1 MRLFPKWCSR
11 FLRAAAMLVLLFS
24 LGGLP
29 AGVAGKAHAESGSYA
44 PPQAAS
50 VAGELIVGLK
60 DGVAAENLALPAE
73 TELLPSGPGLAELNA
88 ALVRTPRGREAE
100 FRARLLALEGV
111 QFVEPNYRLRAAAI
125 PNDPLWGPSSY
136 SAAGQWG
143 PVHLHAPAAWDVTT
157 GSSGVIVA
165 VVDSGVDASHPEF
178 AGRLLP
184 GHDFVEKDDTPQ
196 DLCGHGTHITGI
208 IAANANNG
216 QGIAGMDWNAR
227 ILPVRALGADCYG
240 NLDDIAEALI
250 WSVDQGARVINL
262 SLGLFGST
270 SRLLEYATYY
280 AYQHGAAVFAAA
292 GNDGLLGV
300 YYPAAYPWVMA
311 VGFTNSSDQRAA
323 LSSYGPQLDLMAPG
337 LDILS
342 TTPQNDT
349 FYYRALYGA
358 SSSYGVLSGSSMSTA
373 FASGAAALLASQPQF
388 NTPAK
393 IYEVLTATAL
403 DIGPVGQPD
412 NETGYGLIQID
423 AALGHT
429 PSPSPPAPPAPSVE
443 YEFLS
448 SVRCQNITYQWDAIP
463 HDAATFVPLFGNNS
477 SVSRNIGFTFNF
489 GGSAVTQAVIST
501 NGYLA
506 FDGVGEGAFNNQA
519 TNFLIP
525 VANAGNV
532 YGSDLFAAPFWDAL
546 QMLVLSG
553 YARGIYATTLGSAPN
568 RRFVVEWSQMGVQPA
583 SSNASLTFQA
593 ILFEGSN
600 QLLFQ
605 YASMSGP
612 GSDGSSATVGLEY
625 NGGNNGLQVA
635 YNELGAVRSGQAIRF
650 FPQTPGAPR
659 TVPDCQATTTAASAG
674 GTVTF
679 HPFCLEIPAGL
690 LPAAPPATVRI
701 SSFAAFPPTAQQ
713 SLASLG
719 HFAEITL
726 DPTPRP
732 PLNPAPQVC
741 YYYNAQDLLSAGGSP
756 GNLFLAVF
764 DSQTRLWERL
774 PTSVD
779 AANGRIIATVPH
791 FSIFGVFTYP
801 QPASLPVTGAPAAAG
816 WFVPLLLTAAL
827 ALIPLAR
834 RR

>member
-1 MRLFPKWCSR
+1 MRSFLKWYR
-11 FLRAAAMLVLLFS
+11 VLWAA
-24 LGGLP
+24 
-29 AGVAGKAHAESGSYA
+29 VALALILSPDGAARAESGKYA

-60 DGVAAENLALPAE
+60 EGVTAADLALPAE

-111 QFVEPNYRLRAAAI
+111 QFVEPNYRLRALVI
-125 PNDPLWGPSSY
+125 PTDPLWGPSGY

-143 PVHLHAPAAWDVTT
+143 PARINAPNAWNTTT
-157 GSSGVIVA
+157 GSNSVIVA

-196 DLCGHGTHITGI
+196 DLCGHGTHVTGI

-216 QGIAGMDWNAR
+216 QGVAGMDWNAR

-311 VGFTNSSDQRAA
+311 VGFTNSSDQRAP

-342 TTPQNDT
+342 TTPQNDS

-358 SSSYGVLSGSSMSTA
+358 SSTYGVLSGSSMSTA

-388 NTPAK
+388 DTPAK
-393 IYEVLTATAL
+393 IYEALTATAL
-403 DIGPVGQPD
+403 DIGPAGQPD
-412 NETGYGLIQID
+412 NETGYGLIQAD
-423 AALGHT
+423 GALAHT

-448 SVRCQNITYQWDAIP
+448 STRCQNIVYQWDMIP
-463 HDAATFVPLFGNNS
+463 HDATTFVPLFGNNA
-477 SVSRNIGFTFNF
+477 SVSRNLGFTFNF
-489 GGSAVTQAVIST
+489 GGSALTQAVIST

-532 YGSDLFAAPFWDAL
+532 YGTDAFAAPFWDAL
-546 QMLVLSG
+546 QMPPLSG
-553 YARGIYATTLGSAPN
+553 FTRGVFAATLGSAPN
-568 RRFVVEWSQMGVQPA
+568 RRFVVEWNQMGVQSAP
-583 SSNASLTFQA
+583 SSASLTFQA

-600 QLLFQ
+600 QMLFQ
-605 YASMSGP
+605 YGAMSGP

-625 NGGNNGLQVA
+625 NGGYTGLQVA

-659 TVPDCQATTTAASAG
+659 TVPNCQATTTAASAG

-690 LPAAPPATVRI
+690 LPAAPLTTVRI

-713 SLASLG
+713 GLAALG
-719 HFAEITL
+719 RFAEITL

-741 YYYNAQDLLSAGGSP
+741 YYYDAQDLLAAGGSP
-756 GNLFLAVF
+756 GNLYLAVF
-764 DSQTRLWERL
+764 DSQTRLWEPL

-779 AANGRIIATVPH
+779 AANGRITAPVPH
-791 FSIFGVFTYP
+791 FSIFGVFTTP
-801 QPASLPVTGAPAAAG
+801 QPASLPVTGASAPAAG
-816 WFVPLLLTAAL
+816 WPALVLLAAAL
-827 ALIPLAR
+827 VVTIPLAR